1 MLNLKVLSPE
11 RTVLDITCNAVTMPS
26 SEGQITVYP
35 KHAPIY
41 TLVTYGELIAHTDK
55 ADVSL
60 AVGAGFA
67 EINGTGVTV
76 LTNYGVSSDE
86 IDAARAQEAKERAEE
101 IIRNRQSDT
110 DMALAQI
117 ELSRSLVELKLVN
130 KRKG

>member
-1 MLNLKVLSPE
+1 MLKLKVLSPE
-11 RTVLDITCNAVTMPS
+11 RTVLNIDCNAVTMPS

-55 ADVSL
+55 GEMSL
-60 AVGAGFA
+60 AIGPGFA
-67 EINGTGVTV
+67 EINGAGVTV

-86 IDAARAQEAKERAEE
+86 IDAVRAQEARQRAEE
-101 IIRNRQSDT
+101 IIKHRQSET
-110 DMALAQI
+110 DLALAQI
-117 ELSRSLVELKLVN
+117 ELSRSLVELKLVS

>member
-1 MLNLKVLSPE
+1 MLKLKVLSPE
-11 RTVLDITCNAVTMPS
+11 KTVLNIDCTAVTMPS

-55 ADVSL
+55 GEVSL
-60 AVGAGFA
+60 GIGPGFA
-67 EINGTGVTV
+67 EINATSVTV

-86 IDAARAQEAKERAEE
+86 IDAVRAQEAKARAEE
-101 IIRNRQSDT
+101 IIKNRQSET
-110 DMALAQI
+110 DLALAQI
-117 ELSRSLVELKLVN
+117 ELSRSLVELKLVS